1 MMYWGNVTPVNPL
14 SHNQC
19 CHVKTCRFLFVFHQ
33 VKLISK
39 ILFSPGSNMIFGT
52 DDGKHKT

>member
-19 CHVKTCRFLFVFHQ
+19 CHVKTCRFLFVF
-33 VKLISK
+33 
-39 ILFSPGSNMIFGT
+39 SPGSNMIFGT

>member
-19 CHVKTCRFLFVFHQ
+19 CHVKHVGFFLCFIS